1 MKLASGNKGGA
12 EEVTMRELGISYP
25 VLVKPL
31 RPVTVELPLPTAQT
45 GSGSRS
51 AEEAKPA
58 SAGAVDASHTAAA
71 AHDEGPRT
79 VTVQK
84 FDFDVQF
91 CWQPK
96 TPTERHEAKKPKEQ
110 NAGPVAQQ

>member
-1 MKLASGNKGGA
+1 MKLAGGDKGGT
-12 EEVTMRELGISYP
+12 EEVSMQELGVSFP

-31 RPVTVELPLPTAQT
+31 KPVPVDLPLPTAQT
-45 GSGSRS
+45 GSGSSS
-51 AEEAKPA
+51 AAPVAAKAGPDGSHAAPGA
-58 SAGAVDASHTAAA
+58 SDTAP
-71 AHDEGPRT
+71 GT
-79 VTVQK
+79 VRVQQ

-110 NAGPVAQQ
+110 AGGAVAQQ